1 MSSLSEFF
9 ARKGGAA
16 AAEKPAPSTSFPP
29 PSQPNPTLS
38 PGKGPAGDDRPTEA
52 WAEIGS
58 RIGGDNEALR
68 NLLVDTGRQV
78 GALDDLKQAFGKLVD
93 PISKTLRA
101 LEQEKSDNVSLR
113 GTLADV
119 RASYEALRADFN
131 DLGRRSA
138 AGETEIE
145 RLRHELEL
153 VQQTARNAEAGKIE
167 LGDELSTVRSRVAEL
182 ERQLSLE
189 TSNARTLADEKQS
202 LLEHSTTADKRII
215 ELEGEVSVARER
227 LVLLENEKRSLT
239 NSLEQLVA
247 ENSKLT
253 RRANETDKSLASV
266 RTRLEQVETALTTS
280 ENERNKLN
288 AAVDEANERRQSES
302 NTLNMRLEAMQSRA
316 TAAEKL
322 LGEVR
327 QTLIART
334 EESRVSD
341 RKVVEATIARNAT
354 EKKLEQLLASL
365 QGQERQLRD
374 LDGSRANLVERST
387 ALAKTVKSR
396 ETALTRAEER
406 IQALSD
412 QVKKLET
419 DAESSR
425 SKTEKRIEELS
436 ASLQREKMERA
447 VAEGA
452 LEATRKNY
460 AELQRELA
468 NERGGRREDARLEA
482 VAADGDKA
490 KPSRA
495 RASKAAE
502 TKTAETKAPEA
513 KSGEAPDTD
522 GAEAKPQSAAVKPII
537 SS

>member
-16 AAEKPAPSTSFPP
+16 AAEKPATATSLPP
-29 PSQPNPTLS
+29 APAAPTLS

-113 GTLADV
+113 ATLADV
-119 RASYEALRADFN
+119 RTSYEALRADFN
-131 DLGRRSA
+131 DLGRRNT

-145 RLRHELEL
+145 RLRNDLET
-153 VQQTARNAEAGKIE
+153 VQQTARNAEAGRIE
-167 LGDELSTVRSRVAEL
+167 LGDELSTVRGRVAEL
-182 ERQLSLE
+182 ERQLALE
-189 TSNARTLADEKQS
+189 TSNARTLADEKHS
-202 LLEHSTTADKRII
+202 LLDHSSSADKRIV

-239 NSLEQLVA
+239 NSLETLVA

-253 RRANETDKSLASV
+253 RRANENDKALAGV

-280 ENERNKLN
+280 ENERNKLT
-288 AAVDEANERRQSES
+288 AAVDEANERRQAEA
-302 NTLNMRLEAMQSRA
+302 NTLNLRLEAMQSRA

-322 LGEVR
+322 LAEVR
-327 QTLIART
+327 QSLIART
-334 EESRVSD
+334 EENRLSE
-341 RKVVEATIARNAT
+341 RKVVEATIAKNAT
-354 EKKLEQLLASL
+354 EKKLEQLLSSL

-387 ALAKTVKSR
+387 ALTKTVKSR
-396 ETALTRAEER
+396 ETALARAEER

-419 DAESSR
+419 DAEANRSR
-425 SKTEKRIEELS
+425 NEKRIEELG

-468 NERGGRREDARLEA
+468 AERGGRREEPKLEA

-490 KPSRA
+490 RSARA
-495 RASKAAE
+495 RVAKPAEPKAAE
-502 TKTAETKAPEA
+502 AKA
-513 KSGEAPDTD
+513 GEAASSDAKEPEGT
-522 GAEAKPQSAAVKPII
+522 ESKPQSAAVKPII
-537 SS
+537 AS

>member
-16 AAEKPAPSTSFPP
+16 PAERPAAPTGAQPAPPT
-29 PSQPNPTLS
+29 PTLS

-119 RASYEALRADFN
+119 RSSYEALRAEFN

-167 LGDELSTVRSRVAEL
+167 LGDELSTVRGRVAEL
-182 ERQLSLE
+182 ERQLALE
-189 TSNARTLADEKQS
+189 SSNSRTLADEKHS
-202 LLEHSTTADKRII
+202 LLEHSTSADKRIV
-215 ELEGEVSVARER
+215 ELEGEVSVAKER

-253 RRANETDKSLASV
+253 RRANETDNALGGV
-266 RTRLEQVETALTTS
+266 RTRLEQVETAFTTS
-280 ENERNKLN
+280 ENERNKLT
-288 AAVDEANERRQSES
+288 AAVDEANERRQAES

-322 LGEVR
+322 LAEVR
-327 QTLIART
+327 QSLIART
-334 EESRVSD
+334 EENRLSE
-341 RKVVEATIARNAT
+341 RKVVEATIAKNAT

-374 LDGSRANLVERST
+374 LDGSRANLVERSS

-396 ETALTRAEER
+396 EAALARAEER
-406 IQALSD
+406 IQVLSD

-419 DAESSR
+419 DAEANR

-436 ASLQREKMERA
+436 AGLQREKMERA

-468 NERGGRREDARLEA
+468 AERSGRREEPKLEA
-482 VAADGDKA
+482 VAADGEKA
-490 KPSRA
+490 RPARA
-495 RASKAAE
+495 RPAKAAE
-502 TKTAETKAPEA
+502 AKPAETKSAEA
-513 KSGEAPDTD
+513 RGSDEP
-522 GAEAKPQSAAVKPII
+522 EAKPQSGAVKPII

>member
-16 AAEKPAPSTSFPP
+16 TAEKPATSTSLQ
-29 PSQPNPTLS
+29 PSSPVPTLS
-38 PGKGPAGDDRPTEA
+38 PGSGTTGDDRPAEG

-78 GALDDLKQAFGKLVD
+78 SALDDLKQAFGKLVD

-101 LEQEKSDNVSLR
+101 LEQEKSDNAGLR

-119 RASYEALRADFN
+119 RASYESLRADFN
-131 DLGRRSA
+131 DLGRRSSA
-138 AGETEIE
+138 SETEIE

-153 VQQTARNAEAGKIE
+153 TQQSARNAEAGKIE
-167 LGDELSTVRSRVAEL
+167 LGDELSTVRGRIAEL

-189 TSNARTLADEKQS
+189 TSNARTLADEKHS
-202 LLEHSTTADKRII
+202 LLEHSSTADKRIV

-239 NSLEQLVA
+239 NSLEQLVT

-253 RRANETDKSLASV
+253 RRANETDNTLAGV
-266 RTRLEQVETALTTS
+266 RTRLGQMETSFTTS
-280 ENERNKLN
+280 ENERNKLT
-288 AAVDEANERRQSES
+288 AAVDEANERRQAEA
-302 NTLNMRLEAMQSRA
+302 NTLNLRLEAMQSRA

-322 LGEVR
+322 LAEVR

-334 EESRVSD
+334 EENRLSE
-341 RKVVEATIARNAT
+341 RKVVEATIAKNAT

-374 LDGSRANLVERST
+374 LDGSRANLVERSS

-396 ETALTRAEER
+396 ETALARAEEK
-406 IQALSD
+406 IQSLSD

-419 DAESSR
+419 DTEANR

-436 ASLQREKMERA
+436 AALQREKMERA

-460 AELQRELA
+460 VELQRELA
-468 NERGGRREDARLEA
+468 AERGGRRGEEPKLEA
-482 VAADGDKA
+482 VAGDGDKVR
-490 KPSRA
+490 PSRA
-495 RASKAAE
+495 KGSK
-502 TKTAETKAPEA
+502 T
-513 KSGEAPDTD
+513 
-522 GAEAKPQSAAVKPII
+522 AEAKPAEDKTAGAGTDEAETKPQSAEVKPII